1 MTTATLEPRPG
12 SAPFTLERR
21 RFADIPRGDWERLY
35 EATPHA
41 TPFASWTF
49 HRAWWDAYADTA
61 TDHYLVT
68 DPLRAIVPLMVRD
81 VPGEG
86 RSVFMGA
93 SYHAD
98 YATIL
103 AQPADVPAAAAALA
117 SVLVPAEGFELAGA
131 VDSIDLRRLRADD
144 PALPQLHDAFQAAV
158 GDREWRVERVKE
170 DVCPVLSIA
179 IDWEGQLAA
188 MARVARH
195 ELRRKLRR
203 AEASG
208 PLRLEHMP
216 LERATIDRFID
227 LHQARWG
234 RSGLF
239 ADTDDGERS
248 RRFIRRLTELEAEA
262 GAGTRLL
269 LTEVAVGDR
278 VIASTVAFD
287 DGVTCYFYNAGLN
300 PSARELSPGVVA
312 TALLIRD
319 RLAAGRRRFDFLRGD
334 ERYKYEWGAVDEV
347 VERIVVR
354 KGPTS

>member
-12 SAPFTLERR
+12 SAPLTLERV

-35 EATPHA
+35 AATPHA

-49 HRAWWDAYADTA
+49 HRAWWDAYAEA
-61 TDHYLVT
+61 AADHYLVS
-68 DPLRAIVPLMVRD
+68 DPLRAIVPLMLRD

-86 RSVFMGA
+86 RALFMGA

-103 AQPADVPAAAAALA
+103 AAPADLPATAAALA
-117 SVLVPAEGFELAGA
+117 STIVPADGVELAWA
-131 VDSIDLRRLRADD
+131 VDSIDLRRLRTTD
-144 PALPQLHDAFQAAV
+144 PAVPQLHDAFQAAV
-158 GDREWRVERVKE
+158 GDREWQVERVPD

-179 IDWEGQLAA
+179 SDWEGQLAS

-203 AEASG
+203 AEGSG
-208 PLRLEHMP
+208 PVRLEHMP

-239 ADTDDGERS
+239 PDTEDGERS

-262 GAGTRLL
+262 GAGARLL

-278 VIASTVAFD
+278 
-287 DGVTCYFYNAGLN
+287 
-300 PSARELSPGVVA
+300 RH
-312 TALLIRD
+312 
-319 RLAAGRRRFDFLRGD
+319 RRRPWPSMTG
-334 ERYKYEWGAVDEV
+334 
-347 VERIVVR
+347 
-354 KGPTS
+354 